1 MGLVLQYVIGVLTI
15 KNIWGGA
22 KTVKQKH
29 GETDCILY
37 IWNLF
42 HTLELIGPQVFV
54 PTRKLKFPISRTL
67 L

>member
-37 IWNLF
+37 I
-42 HTLELIGPQVFV
+42 
-54 PTRKLKFPISRTL
+54 
-67 L
+67 